1 VVWIRSPVG
10 NDRDIKIVVGIA
22 DPCEFGI
29 AAFLETAA
37 LAVVGGGVSRIVA
50 GGIDSDTVGP
60 FFD

>member
-1 VVWIRSPVG
+1 MVWKRPSVG
-10 NDRDIKIVVGIA
+10 DGGDVEIVSGVA

-37 LAVVGGGVSRIVA
+37 LAVVGGGMPRVVA